1 MDMYFENLLDAVFGI
16 RKIFHV
22 AECEVCGFDEVY
34 YEDAET
40 KKLVGR
46 ACSHCNFV
54 QKFDF

>member
-1 MDMYFENLLDAVFGI
+1 MVYFENLLDAVLGE

-22 AECEVCGFDEVY
+22 IECDVCGFDEVY
-34 YEDAET
+34 YEDAST

-46 ACSHCNFV
+46 ACCNCNFV